1 MDQKTLSFISDKLF
15 TEVKPV
21 LFTDLIHHLKIGP
34 SLAKKLMFSY
44 YKQTTDAKYNCVI
57 MCCYKDQIIKIIHDV
72 TNIPDE
78 DSIIDCFIYA
88 FNPTDTFTPYYDII
102 DQKGCLTIKNPYEL
116 KVSGSLRSVERTMT
130 LEEKPKP
137 QIRPTVRSK
146 TTPEETTGKKLKSKG
161 MGLRSTAL
169 LAKMKK
175 DREDKEASRQNE
187 LRKRREENMQKINK
201 KNPERVAQMEELNNL
216 FVEDDLDDEREPGE
230 EPNEELHPRS
240 PDKKD
245 VIDDNKKNT
254 NDLEDL
260 LETTAEDSLMEV
272 PKIQQVESC
281 GTEVSK
287 EPKPEGESSSFVDED
302 GYIVTK
308 RPATSTPPR
317 KSSPALKRALSSSK
331 QQESSSSNKKS
342 KKQGTLESFFRRK
355 AK

>member
-1 MDQKTLSFISDKLF
+1 MDQKTLSFINDKLF

-34 SLAKKLMFSY
+34 STAKKLMFGY
-44 YKQTTDAKYNCVI
+44 YKQTTNAKYNCVV
-57 MCCYKDQIIKIIHDV
+57 MCCYKNQTIKIIHDV

-88 FNPTDTFTPYYDII
+88 FNPMDTFIPYYDII
-102 DQKGCLTIKNPYEL
+102 DEEGCLTIKNPHEL
-116 KVSGSLRSVERTMT
+116 SVSESSRAIERAKT
-130 LEEKPKP
+130 LEEKSKP
-137 QIRPTVRSK
+137 LARPTVRSK
-146 TTPEETTGKKLKSKG
+146 TTPEETTDKKPKSKD

-175 DREDKEASRQNE
+175 DRDDKEASRQNE
-187 LRKRREENMQKINK
+187 LRKRREENVQKINK

-216 FVEDDLDDEREPGE
+216 FVEDDLDDEGPDEMSYSS
-230 EPNEELHPRS
+230 S
-240 PDKKD
+240 PEKAA
-245 VIDDNKKNT
+245 IDDNDKNN

-272 PKIQQVESC
+272 PKIQQTNLSKT
-281 GTEVSK
+281 GISK
-287 EPKPEGESSSFVDED
+287 EPKTEEESSSFIDDD

-317 KSSPALKRALSSSK
+317 RQSPAIKRALSSSK
-331 QQESSSSNKKS
+331 QQETPSSNKKL
-342 KKQGTLESFFRRK
+342 KKQGTLESFFKRK